1 MAIILGRKLVK
12 DTVEYNDY
20 AYGITLPIQIGNTAF
35 NQSFTSFEQAKTN
48 IKNVLLTKKLE
59 RVMNPDFGSGL
70 QELLFQ
76 MNDEIL
82 LSDVDSVI
90 RESVERWLPYVS
102 IDSIDINSSNE
113 LKDLNKLEV
122 SISFRVSNNPNLD
135 NITITV

>member
-122 SISFRVSNNPNLD
+122 SISFRESNNPNLD

>member
-1 MAIILGRKLVK
+1 M
-12 DTVEYNDY
+12 EYNDY

-122 SISFRVSNNPNLD
+122 SIGFRVSNNPNLD

>member
-12 DTVEYNDY
+12 DTADYNDY

-35 NQSFTSFEQAKTN
+35 NQSFTSFEQVKSN

-70 QELLFQ
+70 QELLFE

-82 LSDVDSVI
+82 VSDVESVI
-90 RESVERWLPYVS
+90 REAVERWLPYVS
-102 IDSIDINSSNE
+102 VETIDV
-113 LKDLNKLEV
+113 EV
-122 SISFRVSNNPNLD
+122 SNDSKDRNQLNVSVTFRVSNNPNLD
-135 NITITV
+135 SVTITL

>member
-1 MAIILGRKLVK
+1 
-12 DTVEYNDY
+12 
-20 AYGITLPIQIGNTAF
+20 
-35 NQSFTSFEQAKTN
+35 
-48 IKNVLLTKKLE
+48 
-59 RVMNPDFGSGL
+59 MNPDFGSGL

-122 SISFRVSNNPNLD
+122 SIGFRVSNNPNLD

>member
-1 MAIILGRKLVK
+1 MAIVLGRKLVK

-102 IDSIDINSSNE
+102 INSIDINSSNE

-122 SISFRVSNNPNLD
+122 SIGFRVSNNPNLD